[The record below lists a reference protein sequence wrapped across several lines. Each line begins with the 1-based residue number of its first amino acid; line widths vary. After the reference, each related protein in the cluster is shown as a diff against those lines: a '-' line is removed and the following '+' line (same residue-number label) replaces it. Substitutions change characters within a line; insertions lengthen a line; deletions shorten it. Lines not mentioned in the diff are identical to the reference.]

1 MPTTTNFIFDINY
14 IANQCNKTINRSKRP
29 KTRKK
34 EMSLFT
40 DNIILKNLQTFISR
54 IYRMSEFIDIPDQ
67 NTRSNCTS
75 IL

>member
-14 IANQCNKTINRSKRP
+14 IPNQCNKTINRNKRP

-40 DNIILKNLQTFISR
+40 DNIILKNLQTYISR
-54 IYRMSEFIDIPDQ
+54 IYRMNEFINIPDQ
-67 NTRSNCTS
+67 NTIINCTS